1 MASCNFFRGPSPR
14 CSSMQDNLD
23 TDLQF
28 DTRVPHGKQDEVI
41 GTCPIRTAKNAQ
53 VQRPLTPQ
61 SSGEYGG
68 TRQSS
73 R

>member
-28 DTRVPHGKQDEVI
+28 DTRVPHGKRDEVI

-53 VQRPLTPQ
+53 V
-61 SSGEYGG
+61 
-68 TRQSS
+68 
-73 R
+73 